1 MLFKN
6 TLTAAALLG
15 SLLVAS
21 SAFAH
26 AHLKS
31 STPAADSR
39 VSAPPSELSLVFT
52 EGVEADFSTVTL
64 TKDGDAVLV
73 KTLSTNGS
81 DKNTLIV
88 SPAAPLT
95 AGDYTVK
102 WQVTSVDTHKLE
114 GTYSFTVG
122 E

>member
-1 MLFKN
+1 MLLK
-6 TLTAAALLG
+6 TALTAAALLG

-21 SAFAH
+21 SALAH

-31 STPAADSR
+31 STPAGDST
-39 VSAPPSELSLVFT
+39 VTVPPSELSLVFT

-64 TKDGDAVLV
+64 TRDGDEVLV

-102 WQVTSVDTHKLE
+102 WNVTSVDTHKLE